1 MASITIRNLDAQLKT
16 WLRVRA
22 AQHERSM
29 EEEVRVILKTVLT
42 HDRASETGLGSRIH
56 DRFKALGG
64 VELEGINREPI
75 RDPDGFAE

>member
-1 MASITIRNLDAQLKT
+1 
-16 WLRVRA
+16 
-22 AQHERSM
+22 M

-64 VELEGINREPI
+64 VELEGIIREPI